1 MPAELCEPPYKTALC
16 PVQASHHSQHKSK
29 EHTWIKH
36 WILLVQQFSTHQ
48 KQTQKCTFLF
58 PMLHEIST
66 CGKLPSKVICTA
78 KSETIRVSTEIN
90 WFYIVLAEHRYLRL
104 VYRYRLVVP
113 PGTNIKVTTRYLWR
127 ALGTGWYCTQ
137 PVPKAHSKI
146 LSTPKVPIWRWTG
159 TYAGVDLRLVF

>member
-90 WFYIVLAEHRYLRL
+90 WFYIVLAEDVSL
-104 VYRYRLVVP
+104 VIYPLATMS
-113 PGTNIKVTTRYLWR
+113 GILSLTRTFTSLINTPESMQECDLQF
-127 ALGTGWYCTQ
+127 LGTTSCPENKLKQLAT
-137 PVPKAHSKI
+137 
-146 LSTPKVPIWRWTG
+146 
-159 TYAGVDLRLVF
+159 